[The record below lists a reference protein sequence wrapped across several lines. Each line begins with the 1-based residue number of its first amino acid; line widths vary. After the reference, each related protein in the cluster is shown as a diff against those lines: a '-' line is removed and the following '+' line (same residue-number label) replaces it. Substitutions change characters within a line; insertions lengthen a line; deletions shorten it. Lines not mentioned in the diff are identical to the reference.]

1 MDNLN
6 VSNSPVAASR
16 TTKSVMLDIL
26 IALAPATVA
35 AIVLFGLK
43 AAVIIAVCVG
53 SALLSE
59 FVFNILAKKKQTVG
73 DLTAVVT
80 GLLLALNLST
90 NATIWQCLVGSVFA
104 IVIVKCAFGGLG
116 FNFVNPAIAARVM
129 LLIAF
134 TDVAGGAMTGF
145 AEIESGATPLAVLG
159 GQEGNLPS
167 MLDMLL
173 GNRGGAIGETCAIA
187 LLLGGIYLIV
197 RKVITW
203 HIPVMFLATVFA
215 YSLVSGGAPAMMQ
228 VLTGGVMIGACFMA
242 TDYVTS
248 PTTAKG
254 KLIFGIGAGLLTF
267 LIRRFGV
274 YPEGV
279 SFAILFMNIL
289 TPYIDAMR
297 TNIANALGTDAD
309 NVSVKAT
316 TEEKLGFTGNKE
328 GIASHAVCLLEEKE

>member
-1 MDNLN
+1 MENLN
-6 VSNSPVAASR
+6 PSNSPVTASR
-16 TTKSVMLDIL
+16 STKSVMLDIL

-53 SALLSE
+53 TALLSE
-59 FVFNILAKKKQTVG
+59 LVFNILAKKEQTVG
-73 DLTAVVT
+73 DLSAVVT

-116 FNFVNPAIAARVM
+116 RNFANPAITARVM

-134 TDVAGGAMTGF
+134 TEISGGAMTGF
-145 AEIESGATPLAVLG
+145 AELESGATPLAILKG
-159 GQEGNLPS
+159 EAGTLPS

-173 GNRGGAIGETCAIA
+173 GNRGGAIGETCAVA

-203 HIPVMFLATVFA
+203 HIPVV
-215 YSLVSGGAPAMMQ
+215 YI
-228 VLTGGVMIGACFMA
+228 GGVFLLSLAFGGSVTDAVYHVLGGGLILGAFFMA
-242 TDYVTS
+242 TDPVTS
-248 PTTAKG
+248 PKKG
-254 KLIFGIGAGLLTF
+254 LGKIVFAFGCALITV
-267 LIRRFGV
+267 LIRFYGS

-279 SFAILFMNIL
+279 SFAILIMNIIC
-289 TPYIDAMR
+289 PYIDRMFER
-297 TNIANALGTDAD
+297 
-309 NVSVKAT
+309 KAK
-316 TEEKLGFTGNKE
+316 TEEV
-328 GIASHAVCLLEEKE
+328 AEK